1 MSRPGLVSLVG
12 AGPGDPELLTLR
24 AVARLRAADV
34 VLYDALVDR
43 AALRHAPQARWG
55 YVGKRAGRHSI
66 SQETIE
72 RVMIRRALRGER
84 VVRLKSGD
92 PLVFGRGG
100 EEALALVAAGVP
112 VEVVPGVSAALAAP
126 ALNGIP
132 VTHRGLASAFVVV
145 SGHDEAAYAPV
156 LRSLE
161 PGSATVVV
169 LMGLSTRAATAALLL
184 SRGWA
189 PETPAAVL
197 LSASTSEA
205 RSWRGKLST
214 LGSCDLPLIQPDLPG
229 LLVIGATVSIAER
242 LEMLTARPRERASD
256 AHHFV

>member
-1 MSRPGLVSLVG
+1 MFSLWKDQFVQNWEVFRIYLPFVGLCW
-12 AGPGDPELLTLR
+12 LLF
-24 AVARLRAADV
+24 
-34 VLYDALVDR
+34 
-43 AALRHAPQARWG
+43 QF
-55 YVGKRAGRHSI
+55 GKGMAGR
-66 SQETIE
+66 T
-72 RVMIRRALRGER
+72 
-84 VVRLKSGD
+84 
-92 PLVFGRGG
+92 
-100 EEALALVAAGVP
+100 LA
-112 VEVVPGVSAALAAP
+112 
-126 ALNGIP
+126 I
-132 VTHRGLASAFVVV
+132 F
-145 SGHDEAAYAPV
+145 
-156 LRSLE
+156 
-161 PGSATVVV
+161 SATVVV

-242 LEMLTARPRERASD
+242 LEMLTAAPPERAFD